1 MIIQHLKKSE
11 RRGSTGNGMEYL
23 QQLVGVFKHSK
34 KRLPSRFGQCL
45 GGKSPKF
52 KNLQNPE
59 KKALATFYHIGV
71 TGFEPIMVFGNLI
84 ATS

>member
-23 QQLVGVFKHSK
+23 QQLVGFFKHSK
-34 KRLPSRFGQCL
+34 NRLPSRFGQCL

-52 KNLQNPE
+52 KNRQNPV
-59 KKALATFYHIGV
+59 KK
-71 TGFEPIMVFGNLI
+71 GFGDLLPHRGDRIRTCDPLVPNQVL
-84 ATS
+84 